1 MRFGSKPSKFG
12 LLDEEI
18 SRKGIVI
25 RFGLKSDLSRVLLKL
40 TVWPSIGLSKTN
52 RTSFEN
58 LRVKG
63 SLRTGLSKHEID
75 LSNSP
80 SH

>member
-25 RFGLKSDLSRVLLKL
+25 RFGLKFDLSRVLLKL
-40 TVWPSIGLSKTN
+40 TVWPSIGLSK
-52 RTSFEN
+52 
-58 LRVKG
+58 
-63 SLRTGLSKHEID
+63 HEID

-80 SH
+80 SHEGLIMPLIPFLTSC